1 MKDLVEKYFG
11 TRRIKLTGVPK
22 NGEKKMVFT
31 SRKSVSSTTN
41 KLLAL
46 AVMFF
51 KIEFHLISIMVST
64 TRRKALKSVSIS
76 RNNFY

>member
-1 MKDLVEKYFG
+1 ME
-11 TRRIKLTGVPK
+11 R
-22 NGEKKMVFT
+22 KKWF
-31 SRKSVSSTTN
+31 SLAGKSVSSTTN

-51 KIEFHLISIMVST
+51 KTEFHLISIMVST

>member
-1 MKDLVEKYFG
+1 ME
-11 TRRIKLTGVPK
+11 R
-22 NGEKKMVFT
+22 KKWF
-31 SRKSVSSTTN
+31 SLAGKSVSSTTN

-51 KIEFHLISIMVST
+51 KIEFHLISIIVST